1 MGQSSPSFSSPISS
15 QIPELHKCS
24 YGITP
29 TSSLIGVKPI
39 VNGFSL
45 SIKELQRPRMSADTI
60 FHTCTMSSPP
70 PSPTDTPTTSGQI
83 PCSLAKHRS
92 SSCLPTATQAV
103 LSNSFPIFQLGTN
116 RLGGSSGQMP
126 GQQWKTGLENR
137 AEDQILSKYPSLPK
151 AAPTVTPA

>member
-29 TSSLIGVKPI
+29 TSSLISVKPI